1 MSFGQNWISVDNSQL
16 PAGDYNA
23 CAVSESGQ
31 YQLVTKNAAGI
42 YYSSNYGQTWAQTQS
57 DKSFV
62 SMAVS
67 ASGQYA
73 VTNATKGSNLIYTSS
88 NYGQTWASTQIAAP
102 VTQSYPIIYPN
113 SGADAKTISGDND
126 GAPWAWG
133 GGQYDYAPNLQA
145 AIEYVKSVSPNAVC
159 ALWSGSPTSGGG
171 RINWYN
177 TFTAPG
183 RGTLQLVN
191 GQSWVAI
198 QFVEGLPG
206 APSATVDTTTP
217 VTACTEMSASGQYMT
232 SIIGSGNIYVS
243 ANYGSSWT
251 VVDLNK
257 DWLSVAMSAS
267 GQYQIASTL
276 NDIYY
281 SSNYG
286 QSWTKGESVPGQNL
300 KLCMSESGQYAC
312 VTTYSGAGVYYSSN
326 YGQTWSAS
334 SGITNAFAIAISA
347 SGKNVIAGAINQNPN
362 SIYYSTNYGVSWNLV
377 SSTLVSGSAKI
388 NGMSMSYNGQ
398 YLLAVTEGGANVLT
412 IAPKRYTTTD
422 VTVSRTGIVVDYI
435 DNTGSTATQTLSV
448 ANKTLSI
455 DNGLN
460 VISGD
465 TTLSGAL
472 VAAGASNLQ
481 GAVQLDSTL
490 SVASNSALGGSL
502 TVVGAVNMNNTLN
515 VSGASALNSLGVSGG
530 LTSNT
535 VDVSGTSRLRN
546 TLQVDGAAT
555 INSLTVAGASAL
567 NSTLAVAGNSAL
579 GGTLNVAGASNLAS
593 SLVVAGA
600 SSLGGSLDVTGA
612 TTLGNSLAVTG
623 ATTINGVTT
632 INNNV
637 VVNGGSSYSAGGSI
651 YGDYI
656 QVQLSS
662 ATPIDSYTIG
672 ISSEAAGFVRNPT
685 RYSLVGSNDGITWF
699 SIDNPSSNVDYIVNG
714 SQKSCTR
721 SVSGNYS
728 YYRFIIRSLADTQYW
743 YFFMNYFGL
752 SYNGTSLFNAAN
764 PLTGINGNVITN
776 GSLVGTVSYSWYGS
790 RNFDNNTPSNLGRI
804 LGNPTAD
811 YNVFVIWWGVS
822 TNPQLAYL
830 QLLYPGGTAGS
841 SAPSTS
847 YTSVTLGSGTF
858 TVNSNSAIN
867 APLTVAGA
875 AQMNSSLGVTG
886 VATMNNDANVGRN
899 LNVSGAAIVTGTTAL
914 VGATTVTGA
923 ASLGSTLSVAG
934 NSTLSGTLSVAGNS
948 AVGGTLDVTGTSNL
962 NGTMNVQGASR
973 LYNVV
978 QVDGAATLGS
988 SLTVAGVATMNNGA
1002 TINGTSALN
1011 GALTVAGG
1019 ATLQSSLG
1027 VTGAATLSSTLAV
1040 TGATTLSNVTVSGDE
1055 SVAGSLTVVSAT
1067 ALQNTLDVQGAS
1079 HLYSSAQVDGAVTL
1093 GSSLT
1098 VAGATTMNGATVNG
1112 TVTVTGSTALQSSL
1126 DVTGAATL
1134 GSTLAVAGATT
1145 LTGPS
1150 QINNSLGVTGAATL
1164 GSVTVSGASQMNSTL
1179 AVNGAATLGG
1189 TMTVAGA
1196 TQVNNTLGV
1205 TGSAII
1211 GGAMVIAGA
1220 TQVNNTLGVQGNST
1234 LAGELN
1240 VSGIAQLNNALN
1252 VTGTTVLSGTLGV
1265 IGASTFDDAVDI
1277 EGATTLNGATT
1288 VNDNMTVNGKVTYT
1302 TANVYGESIQFNLS
1316 SVAPI
1321 DSYSVGTTESAP
1333 VLFALVG
1340 SDDNVEWFVI
1350 DQPTSIVYS
1359 SNVCTRSVTASYMYY
1374 RLVLSK
1380 ISGTSVSVNYVGL
1393 SYQGTPLFTASN
1405 LSPPTDVVTTYS
1417 TVTAVTPGDRPN
1429 IGGLKSSTSDVYGN
1443 LYVMTSRTGIIQVTP
1458 NGASS
1463 SIAYYGDSW
1472 GGGLACDGTD
1482 YVYIADSNNRR
1493 IIQYDIDT
1501 GAPAFFATPNGVS
1514 SITVDSD
1521 GYVYFDNGG
1530 NYPPS
1535 NTIITKL
1542 DPSTG
1547 AMTIL
1552 YTISAF
1558 TSIAAGIAVD
1568 SSGNVYYTDTTANTI
1583 IRVTQGVATTIAG
1596 TGSAGSANGVGTAAS
1611 FSFKPVSYGN
1621 NNNIAYYNG
1630 SLYIA
1635 DTYNNRIRKLNLST
1649 MAVTTVAGGSQSGF
1663 VNGNGT
1669 SALFLNPVGISLD
1682 SNGNIY
1688 VCDQNDSSGV
1698 GGYIV
1703 RMIDSVD
1710 SNTITNGGL
1719 SVTCNLSFASDSNMT
1734 VRNTN
1739 SVNLLVNSG
1748 LTSTIA
1754 KVGWSGSAGQQA
1766 YISNRYPSGIAG
1778 SSAPTTSIITDSQIT
1793 GSFTVNTQSAIN
1805 STLAV
1810 SGATTLG
1817 SSVAVTGASTLGS
1830 TLAVT
1835 GASTLG
1841 SSLTVA
1847 GASQLNNS
1855 LAVSGAASLNSTLAV
1870 QGNSTFQNNV
1880 TVHGNL
1886 TVLGGQ
1892 TSVNTVSMEVKDN
1905 AILIADNNTA
1915 DVLESG
1921 LQIQYKPVGA
1931 SAPLYAGIKR
1941 IPVTGQFALF
1951 KDATSKISETE
1962 PSTGTDIYAGIIAD
1976 SFACASDMNLKKNIV
1991 NLDGALDKLDNIR
2004 GVYHDWIDENQS
2016 KDRQIGV
2023 IAQEVEA
2030 IYPELVT
2037 KGENGYLSVN
2047 YPKLTAVLIQAVK
2060 ELKAIVCGSGHTQTA
2075 SKKRKQM
2082 SSETRKLK

>member
-1 MSFGQNWISVDNSQL
+1 
-16 PAGDYNA
+16 
-23 CAVSESGQ
+23 
-31 YQLVTKNAAGI
+31 
-42 YYSSNYGQTWAQTQS
+42 
-57 DKSFV
+57 
-62 SMAVS
+62 
-67 ASGQYA
+67 
-73 VTNATKGSNLIYTSS
+73 
-88 NYGQTWASTQIAAP
+88 
-102 VTQSYPIIYPN
+102 
-113 SGADAKTISGDND
+113 
-126 GAPWAWG
+126 
-133 GGQYDYAPNLQA
+133 
-145 AIEYVKSVSPNAVC
+145 
-159 ALWSGSPTSGGG
+159 
-171 RINWYN
+171 
-177 TFTAPG
+177 
-183 RGTLQLVN
+183 
-191 GQSWVAI
+191 
-198 QFVEGLPG
+198 
-206 APSATVDTTTP
+206 
-217 VTACTEMSASGQYMT
+217 
-232 SIIGSGNIYVS
+232 
-243 ANYGSSWT
+243 
-251 VVDLNK
+251 
-257 DWLSVAMSAS
+257 
-267 GQYQIASTL
+267 
-276 NDIYY
+276 
-281 SSNYG
+281 
-286 QSWTKGESVPGQNL
+286 
-300 KLCMSESGQYAC
+300 
-312 VTTYSGAGVYYSSN
+312 
-326 YGQTWSAS
+326 
-334 SGITNAFAIAISA
+334 
-347 SGKNVIAGAINQNPN
+347 
-362 SIYYSTNYGVSWNLV
+362 
-377 SSTLVSGSAKI
+377 
-388 NGMSMSYNGQ
+388 
-398 YLLAVTEGGANVLT
+398 
-412 IAPKRYTTTD
+412 
-422 VTVSRTGIVVDYI
+422 
-435 DNTGSTATQTLSV
+435 
-448 ANKTLSI
+448 
-455 DNGLN
+455 
-460 VISGD
+460 
-465 TTLSGAL
+465 
-472 VAAGASNLQ
+472 
-481 GAVQLDSTL
+481 
-490 SVASNSALGGSL
+490 
-502 TVVGAVNMNNTLN
+502 
-515 VSGASALNSLGVSGG
+515 
-530 LTSNT
+530 
-535 VDVSGTSRLRN
+535 
-546 TLQVDGAAT
+546 
-555 INSLTVAGASAL
+555 
-567 NSTLAVAGNSAL
+567 
-579 GGTLNVAGASNLAS
+579 
-593 SLVVAGA
+593 
-600 SSLGGSLDVTGA
+600 
-612 TTLGNSLAVTG
+612 
-623 ATTINGVTT
+623 
-632 INNNV
+632 
-637 VVNGGSSYSAGGSI
+637 
-651 YGDYI
+651 
-656 QVQLSS
+656 
-662 ATPIDSYTIG
+662 
-672 ISSEAAGFVRNPT
+672 
-685 RYSLVGSNDGITWF
+685 
-699 SIDNPSSNVDYIVNG
+699 
-714 SQKSCTR
+714 
-721 SVSGNYS
+721 
-728 YYRFIIRSLADTQYW
+728 
-743 YFFMNYFGL
+743 
-752 SYNGTSLFNAAN
+752 
-764 PLTGINGNVITN
+764 
-776 GSLVGTVSYSWYGS
+776 
-790 RNFDNNTPSNLGRI
+790 
-804 LGNPTAD
+804 
-811 YNVFVIWWGVS
+811 
-822 TNPQLAYL
+822 
-830 QLLYPGGTAGS
+830 
-841 SAPSTS
+841 
-847 YTSVTLGSGTF
+847 
-858 TVNSNSAIN
+858 
-867 APLTVAGA
+867 
-875 AQMNSSLGVTG
+875 
-886 VATMNNDANVGRN
+886 
-899 LNVSGAAIVTGTTAL
+899 
-914 VGATTVTGA
+914 
-923 ASLGSTLSVAG
+923 
-934 NSTLSGTLSVAGNS
+934 
-948 AVGGTLDVTGTSNL
+948 
-962 NGTMNVQGASR
+962 
-973 LYNVV
+973 
-978 QVDGAATLGS
+978 
-988 SLTVAGVATMNNGA
+988 
-1002 TINGTSALN
+1002 
-1011 GALTVAGG
+1011 
-1019 ATLQSSLG
+1019 
-1027 VTGAATLSSTLAV
+1027 
-1040 TGATTLSNVTVSGDE
+1040 
-1055 SVAGSLTVVSAT
+1055 
-1067 ALQNTLDVQGAS
+1067 
-1079 HLYSSAQVDGAVTL
+1079 VTL

-1126 DVTGAATL
+1126 GVTGAATL

-1189 TMTVAGA
+1189 AMTVAGA

-1205 TGSAII
+1205 TGSATI

-1240 VSGIAQLNNALN
+1240 VAGIAQLNNALN

-1277 EGATTLNGATT
+1277 EGATTLNGVTT
-1288 VNDNMTVNGKVTYT
+1288 VNDNMIVNGKVTYT

-1417 TVTAVTPGDRPN
+1417 TVTAVTPGDQPN

-1547 AMTIL
+1547 VMTTL

-1778 SSAPTTSIITDSQIT
+1778 SSAPTISIITDSQIT

-1817 SSVAVTGASTLGS
+1817 SSIAVVGASTLGS

-1835 GASTLG
+1835 GASTLDSTLAVTG
-1841 SSLTVA
+1841 ASTLSSSLTVA

-1962 PSTGTDIYAGIIAD
+1962 PAGQIIQTQQTVYGEWSQLHLATASPITSYQFVARIEGGFEVRSAIEWYVVGSNDESTWTIVDHQTNNSGWNTYTLPAACPSYSYYRFIFTHLNIHILNIRQIILYNNGISLFSSANNYTVAGEYLNILQQNGITVCTMTPSYGFINQLNSNGIISEIPPFPGVYPAFLPTTDGNYVATSGFVVAQVGGSFTYNSNYVATSGTSTVVTVTTITTTTDIYAGIIAD

>member
-1 MSFGQNWISVDNSQL
+1 
-16 PAGDYNA
+16 
-23 CAVSESGQ
+23 
-31 YQLVTKNAAGI
+31 
-42 YYSSNYGQTWAQTQS
+42 
-57 DKSFV
+57 
-62 SMAVS
+62 
-67 ASGQYA
+67 
-73 VTNATKGSNLIYTSS
+73 
-88 NYGQTWASTQIAAP
+88 
-102 VTQSYPIIYPN
+102 
-113 SGADAKTISGDND
+113 
-126 GAPWAWG
+126 
-133 GGQYDYAPNLQA
+133 
-145 AIEYVKSVSPNAVC
+145 
-159 ALWSGSPTSGGG
+159 
-171 RINWYN
+171 
-177 TFTAPG
+177 
-183 RGTLQLVN
+183 
-191 GQSWVAI
+191 
-198 QFVEGLPG
+198 
-206 APSATVDTTTP
+206 
-217 VTACTEMSASGQYMT
+217 
-232 SIIGSGNIYVS
+232 
-243 ANYGSSWT
+243 
-251 VVDLNK
+251 
-257 DWLSVAMSAS
+257 
-267 GQYQIASTL
+267 
-276 NDIYY
+276 
-281 SSNYG
+281 
-286 QSWTKGESVPGQNL
+286 
-300 KLCMSESGQYAC
+300 MSESGQYAC

-422 VTVSRTGIVVDYI
+422 VTVSKTGIVVDYI
-435 DNTGSTATQTLSV
+435 DNTGSAATQTLSV

-472 VAAGASNLQ
+472 VAAGVSNLQ

-490 SVASNSALGGSL
+490 SVASNSALGGTL

-555 INSLTVAGASAL
+555 VNSLTVEGASAL

-579 GGTLNVAGASNLAS
+579 GGTLNVTGASNLAS

-600 SSLGGSLDVTGA
+600 SSLGGSLGVTGA

-637 VVNGGSSYSAGGSI
+637 VVNGGSSYSVGGNL

-672 ISSEAAGFVRNPT
+672 ISSEAAGFLRNPT
-685 RYSLVGSNDGITWF
+685 RYSLVGSNDGTTWF

-721 SVSGNYS
+721 LISGNYS

-764 PLTGINGNVITN
+764 PLTGINGSVITN

-804 LGNPTAD
+804 LGNPSID
-811 YNVFVIWWGVS
+811 YNSFVLWWGTS
-822 TNPQLAYL
+822 TAQSFAYL
-830 QLLYPGGTAGS
+830 TSLYPGGTAGS

-847 YTSVTLGSGTF
+847 YTSVTQGSGTF

-934 NSTLSGTLSVAGNS
+934 NSTLGGTLSVAGNS

-962 NGTMNVQGASR
+962 GIMNVQGASR

-978 QVDGAATLGS
+978 QVDGAATLGN

-1002 TINGTSALN
+1002 TVNGTSALN

-1040 TGATTLSNVTVSGDE
+1040 TGDTALSNVTVSGNE

-1079 HLYSSAQVDGAVTL
+1079 HLHSSAQVDGAVTL

-1126 DVTGAATL
+1126 GVTGAATL

-1277 EGATTLNGATT
+1277 EGATTLNGVTT
-1288 VNDNMTVNGKVTYT
+1288 VNDNM
-1302 TANVYGESIQFNLS
+1302 I
-1316 SVAPI
+1316 
-1321 DSYSVGTTESAP
+1321 
-1333 VLFALVG
+1333 
-1340 SDDNVEWFVI
+1340 
-1350 DQPTSIVYS
+1350 
-1359 SNVCTRSVTASYMYY
+1359 
-1374 RLVLSK
+1374 
-1380 ISGTSVSVNYVGL
+1380 
-1393 SYQGTPLFTASN
+1393 
-1405 LSPPTDVVTTYS
+1405 
-1417 TVTAVTPGDRPN
+1417 
-1429 IGGLKSSTSDVYGN
+1429 
-1443 LYVMTSRTGIIQVTP
+1443 
-1458 NGASS
+1458 
-1463 SIAYYGDSW
+1463 
-1472 GGGLACDGTD
+1472 
-1482 YVYIADSNNRR
+1482 
-1493 IIQYDIDT
+1493 
-1501 GAPAFFATPNGVS
+1501 
-1514 SITVDSD
+1514 
-1521 GYVYFDNGG
+1521 
-1530 NYPPS
+1530 
-1535 NTIITKL
+1535 
-1542 DPSTG
+1542 
-1547 AMTIL
+1547 
-1552 YTISAF
+1552 
-1558 TSIAAGIAVD
+1558 
-1568 SSGNVYYTDTTANTI
+1568 
-1583 IRVTQGVATTIAG
+1583 
-1596 TGSAGSANGVGTAAS
+1596 
-1611 FSFKPVSYGN
+1611 
-1621 NNNIAYYNG
+1621 
-1630 SLYIA
+1630 
-1635 DTYNNRIRKLNLST
+1635 
-1649 MAVTTVAGGSQSGF
+1649 
-1663 VNGNGT
+1663 VNGN
-1669 SALFLNPVGISLD
+1669 AN
-1682 SNGNIY
+1682 
-1688 VCDQNDSSGV
+1688 
-1698 GGYIV
+1698 
-1703 RMIDSVD
+1703 
-1710 SNTITNGGL
+1710 
-1719 SVTCNLSFASDSNMT
+1719 
-1734 VRNTN
+1734 
-1739 SVNLLVNSG
+1739 
-1748 LTSTIA
+1748 
-1754 KVGWSGSAGQQA
+1754 
-1766 YISNRYPSGIAG
+1766 
-1778 SSAPTTSIITDSQIT
+1778 T

-1817 SSVAVTGASTLGS
+1817 SSIAVVGASTLGSTLAVTGASTLDS

-1962 PSTGTDIYAGIIAD
+1962 PAGQIIQTQQTVYGEWSQLHLATASPITSYQFVARIGGGFEVRSAIEWYVVGSNDESTWTIVDHQTNNSGWNTYTLPAACPSYSYYRFIFTHLNIHILNIRQIILYNNGISLFSSANNYTVAGEYLNILQQNGITVCTMTPSYGFINQLNSNGIISEIPPFPGVYPAFLPTTDGNYVATSGFVVAQVGGSFTYNSNYVATSGTSTVVTVTTITTTTDIYAGIIAD